1 MGVKRNLWSPLAVLL
16 VAAGMVAACGG
27 GESSPTAQA
36 PATAVASPGSMG
48 TGATVVPSPG
58 LPRAGA
64 TAVPSPGL
72 PGTGATVV
80 ASPGLPDAEAAAVPS
95 PGLPGAEAM
104 AVDAVSGGAVDA
116 SRVVTGSDP
125 FDVDIVILSG
135 ASGYQGYQ
143 YKLEWDPSVLAYDH
157 QKHLMPAELNFCADA
172 IVGTSDVYTGCA
184 RSGGDTT
191 FVGPL
196 NTVTLHCIG
205 AGVSPLHLKTMTE
218 DVNFGTSVVGDVG
231 ILVDTSLT
239 DASVTCR

>member
-80 ASPGLPDAEAAAVPS
+80 AS
-95 PGLPGAEAM
+95 PGAEAM

-218 DVNFGTSVVGDVG
+218 DVNFGTSVIGDVG

-239 DASVTCR
+239 DASVTCQ